1 MIETIDGLF
10 REALWHYPQRP
21 CVHRLGHKS
30 TLRRTYTE
38 QGARV
43 IEVVRELERA
53 GLRPGDRVLAYLDD
67 PLASFSLTLACAHS
81 GLILLPLAPLFSISA
96 ARKLVE
102 RTQARGTVTTRE
114 HEPVLRM
121 ARLKPLTL
129 GEARSP
135 GTAPRPDDVLRTLEE
150 LANSHGPDDLYV
162 LLPTSGTTGE
172 PKLPERT
179 HRAAA
184 RRARRVAHHLGMW
197 PQDQPRILLIAA
209 LTHSFAHTVMS
220 VGLTTAACF
229 DVPSAIDTAAPL
241 ADVRLLDSTHIFA
254 TPRVLRSLSAQRDAL
269 PAERRGERLFGPA
282 MRQLR
287 LTGASSDEHVMRAL
301 TAEGVDVGESY
312 GASECGAV
320 ALTPPGAWRP
330 GCAGTVMRG
339 LEACLASDGEI
350 LVRVPGERVAYYG
363 DPEATR
369 AANDAEGYYPTGDTG
384 SLDADGTLRLMGR
397 KKDVFNTSEGS
408 NVYPQRIEGLLEA
421 LPWVQ
426 QAVLIGDQRPFFAA
440 LLVPRDED
448 VPHQAEDGVGGL
460 DPQRAEAIFARARAD
475 LRRVNAGLEAIER
488 VRRFA
493 LLSRPFDVALYAPA
507 QAGKARRARQ
517 EIGVALAPM
526 IAALYAPEAA
536 PAHCVPEA

>member
-1 MIETIDGLF
+1 MIETVDGLF
-10 REALWHYPQRP
+10 REAVWHYPQRP
-21 CVHRLGHKS
+21 CVHRLALRT
-30 TLRRTYTE
+30 TLRRTYAE
-38 QGARV
+38 QAARV

-67 PLASFSLTLACAHS
+67 PLASFSLTLACAHA
-81 GLILLPLAPLFSISA
+81 GLVLLPLAPLFSISA
-96 ARKLVE
+96 ARRLVE
-102 RTQARGTVTTRE
+102 RTGARGTVTTRE

-121 ARLKPLTL
+121 ARMKPLTL
-129 GEARSP
+129 GEARRPSS
-135 GTAPRPDDVLRTLEE
+135 APNPDEVLRVLEDM
-150 LANSHGPDDLYV
+150 ATSHGPDDLYV

-184 RRARRVAHHLGMW
+184 RRARRVAQHLAMW
-197 PQDQPRILLIAA
+197 PHDAPRILLVAA

-220 VGLTTAACF
+220 VGLCTAACF

-241 ADVRLLDSTHIFA
+241 GDVRLLDSTHVFA
-254 TPRVLRSLSAQRDAL
+254 TPRVLRSLAAQRDAL
-269 PAERRGERLFGPA
+269 PPERRGDRLFGPA

-330 GCAGTVMRG
+330 GCAGAVMRG
-339 LEACLASDGEI
+339 IEACLAPDGEI
-350 LVRVPGERVAYYG
+350 LVRVPGERVVYYG
-363 DPEATR
+363 DEEATR
-369 AANDAEGYYPTGDTG
+369 AANDAQGFYPTGDTG
-384 SLDADGTLRLMGR
+384 SLAPDGTLRLMGR

-421 LPWVQ
+421 LPWVR
-426 QAVLIGDQRPFFAA
+426 QAVLIGDQRPYFAA

-448 VPHQAEDGVGGL
+448 VPQQAEDALGRL
-460 DPQRAEAIFARARAD
+460 DPERAADIFARARAD

-493 LLSRPFDVALYAPA
+493 LLPRPFDAALYAPA
-507 QAGKARRARQ
+507 QAGKARRARK
-517 EIGVALAPM
+517 EIGVALAGV

-536 PAHCVPEA
+536 PEQCVPDA